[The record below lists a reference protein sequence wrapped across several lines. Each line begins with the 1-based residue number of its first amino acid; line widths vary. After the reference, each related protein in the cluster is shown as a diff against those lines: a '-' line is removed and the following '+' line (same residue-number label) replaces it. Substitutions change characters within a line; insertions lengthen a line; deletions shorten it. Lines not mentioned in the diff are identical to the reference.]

1 MFRNRFIFL
10 LSIALI
16 ISAFSSCNNNKI
28 ITVAPEAV
36 VLGADGA
43 GKYLTVE
50 APGEWVATSSADWVK
65 LGINSGKEG
74 VSSVYVYADKTT
86 SARSAVLTFSSLGK
100 SSMVSV
106 SQTDGSAP
114 QGGEQGGQGG
124 QGEQGGGAASAG
136 TYTFDFNAMGFS
148 DQAEVPTVSK
158 DGITISFEKG
168 QASTPA
174 KWYSVSDGVGGVRVY
189 AKSTFSVASSKKITK
204 IEFTFGTE
212 TQDKSGIS
220 SSPAGYTEPSW
231 TGSAGSVT
239 FTVDSEG
246 KHRRIAKIA
255 VTLSSEDSGVNPGGG
270 QGQGGE
276 QGGQGGQGGE
286 QGGGTTPPSGSTLTD
301 VLNGAFTGAS
311 SSTYI
316 DWSGKKGSA
325 SSAVYAGNS
334 AGQYNSVQLRSKND
348 NSGIITTAS
357 GGTLTSVEVKWNSN
371 NSDKPSPRV
380 LNVYGKNS
388 AYSATTDLY
397 DSSKQGTLL
406 GSITC
411 GSSTSLTVSGNYTY
425 VALRSAE
432 NALYLDEIKIT
443 WTK

>member
-10 LSIALI
+10 ISIALI

-36 VLGADGA
+36 VLGADGT

-148 DQAEVPTVSK
+148 DQQDVPNQSK
-158 DGITISFEKG
+158 DGISISFD
-168 QASTPA
+168 QAAASVPA
-174 KWYSVSDGVGGVRVY
+174 RWFSVKDGVGGVRVY
-189 AKSTFSVASSKKITK
+189 AKSNFSVASSKKILK
-204 IEFTFGTE
+204 IAFTFGT
-212 TQDKSGIS
+212 QDKDNEITADCGTYS
-220 SSPAGYTEPSW
+220 EPEW
-231 TGSAGSVT
+231 TGNSGKVVFSVSGT
-239 FTVDSEG
+239 SG
-246 KHRRIAKIA
+246 HRRIAKIA

-276 QGGQGGQGGE
+276 QGGQGGEQGGE
-286 QGGGTTPPSGSTLTD
+286 QGGGTGSGTFTD
-301 VLNGAFTGAS
+301 VLNVAFIGVSGTD
-311 SSTYI
+311 YQ
-316 DWSGKKGSA
+316 DWLGKKGSA
-325 SSAVYAGNS
+325 SSAVYAGHT
-334 AGQYNSVQLRSKND
+334 AGGSSGNESIQMRTKD
-348 NSGIITTAS
+348 NSGIISTTS
-357 GGTLTSVEVKWNSN
+357 GGKLTRVEVKWNSN
-371 NSDKPSPRV
+371 TYSPRA
-380 LNVYGKNS
+380 LDVYGNTS
-388 AYSATTDLY
+388 PYSSPADLF
-397 DSSKQGTLL
+397 DSGKQGTLL
-406 GSITC
+406 GSIEY
-411 GSSTSLTVSGNYTY
+411 GKSTSITVSGNYAY
-425 VALRSAE
+425 VGLRSKE